1 MPSFDI
7 VSSLDMQEI
16 DNAVNMVKRDINNR
30 YDFKGSTSSITL
42 NKNDN
47 YIIIEGDT
55 DYQMD
60 TIVDMLQN
68 RAISRKV
75 SVKAFKYNDIEN
87 ASGMKFRQRVELQS
101 GISKENAKRI
111 NVLIKDMKL
120 KVNPQIQGEQIR
132 VTAKKI
138 DDLQAVITH
147 LKGKNLDIPLQFVNM
162 KNQ

>member
-101 GISKENAKRI
+101 GISKENGKTI
-111 NVLIKDMKL
+111 NTLIKDMKL
-120 KVNPQIQGEQIR
+120 KVNSQIQGEQIR

-138 DDLQAVITH
+138 DDLQTVISH
-147 LKGKNLDIPLQFVNM
+147 LKEKNLDIPLQFVNM
-162 KNQ
+162 KN

>member
-162 KNQ
+162 KS

>member
-1 MPSFDI
+1 MPSFDV

-47 YIIIEGDT
+47 YIIIEGDS

-75 SVKAFKYNDIEN
+75 SVKALKYKDIEN
-87 ASGMKFRQRVELQS
+87 ASGMKFRQRIELQS
-101 GISKENAKRI
+101 GISKENGKKI
-111 NVLIKDMKL
+111 NTLIKDMKL
-120 KVNPQIQGEQIR
+120 KVNSQIQGEQIR
-132 VTAKKI
+132 VTGKKI
-138 DDLQAVITH
+138 DDLQAVIGH

-162 KNQ
+162 KN

>member
-1 MPSFDI
+1 MPSFDV

-47 YIIIEGDT
+47 YIIIEGDS

-75 SVKAFKYNDIEN
+75 SVKAFKYKDIEN
-87 ASGMKFRQRVELQS
+87 ASGMKFRQRIELQS
-101 GISKENAKRI
+101 GISKENGKKI
-111 NVLIKDMKL
+111 NTLIKDMKL
-120 KVNPQIQGEQIR
+120 KVNSQIQGEQIR
-132 VTAKKI
+132 VTGKKI
-138 DDLQAVITH
+138 DDLQAVIGH

-162 KNQ
+162 KN

>member
-16 DNAVNMVKRDINNR
+16 DNAVNMVKRDLNNR

-47 YIIIEGDT
+47 CIIIEGDT

-162 KNQ
+162 KN

>member
-47 YIIIEGDT
+47 YITIEGDN

-87 ASGMKFRQRVELQS
+87 AAGMKFRQRVELQS
-101 GISKENAKRI
+101 GISKENGKKI
-111 NVLIKDMKL
+111 NTLIKDMKL
-120 KVNPQIQGEQIR
+120 KVNSQIQGEKIR

-138 DDLQAVITH
+138 DDLQTVISH
-147 LKGKNLDIPLQFVNM
+147 LKGKNLNIPLQFVNM
-162 KNQ
+162 KN

>member
-1 MPSFDI
+1 MPSFDV
-7 VSSLDMQEI
+7 VSKFDMQEV

-47 YIIIEGDT
+47 HIIIEGDN

-101 GISKENAKRI
+101 GISKENAKKI
-111 NVLIKDMKL
+111 NTLIKDMRL

-138 DDLQAVITH
+138 DDLQAVIGH
-147 LKGKNLDIPLQFVNM
+147 LKGKSLDIPLQIVNM
-162 KNQ
+162 KN

>member
-1 MPSFDI
+1 MPSFDV

-47 YIIIEGDT
+47 HIIIEGDN

-101 GISKENAKRI
+101 GISKENAKKI
-111 NVLIKDMKL
+111 NSLIKSLKL
-120 KVNPQIQGEQIR
+120 KVNSQIQGEQLR
-132 VTAKKI
+132 VTGKKI
-138 DDLQAVITH
+138 DDLQSIIKI
-147 LKGKNLDIPLQFVNM
+147 LKDKNFGIDLQFVNM
-162 KNQ
+162 KK

>member
-47 YIIIEGDT
+47 YIIIEGDN

-87 ASGMKFRQRVELQS
+87 ASGMKFRQRVDLQS
-101 GISKENAKRI
+101 GISKENGKKI
-111 NVLIKDMKL
+111 NTLIKDMKL
-120 KVNPQIQGEQIR
+120 KVNSQIQGEQIR

-138 DDLQAVITH
+138 DDLQAVIGR
-147 LKGKNLDIPLQFVNM
+147 LKEKNLDIPLQFVNM
-162 KNQ
+162 KN

>member
-147 LKGKNLDIPLQFVNM
+147 LKEKNLDIPLQFVNM
-162 KNQ
+162 KN